1 MIVPLLAC
9 NVSQVRSLPGSATTS
24 SSSSAGGGGA
34 YLDAHATGVVAVEH
48 MLRQWVPLAR
58 DTQHY
63 AEGKVRERHQ
73 VSFVHLDNSCALP
86 ACAEGCARCLTRG
99 CSLLSVMS
107 SPTP

>member
-48 MLRQWVPLAR
+48 MLRQWVSLAR
-58 DTQHY
+58 DTQHD
-63 AEGKVRERHQ
+63 AEGKVRERH
-73 VSFVHLDNSCALP
+73 
-86 ACAEGCARCLTRG
+86 
-99 CSLLSVMS
+99 
-107 SPTP
+107 